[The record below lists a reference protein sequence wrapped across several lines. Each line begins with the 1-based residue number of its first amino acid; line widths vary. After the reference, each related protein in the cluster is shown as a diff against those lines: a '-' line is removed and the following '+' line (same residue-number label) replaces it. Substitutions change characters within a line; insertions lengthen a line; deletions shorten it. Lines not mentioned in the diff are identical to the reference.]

1 MKTITFVWVAYV
13 HLKTLYKRHNMAER
27 QAENQN
33 PEDLNQLENQVKDI
47 QLEIDQILM
56 APRQEQ
62 EVKKAATTNE
72 EEGGENDLAGK
83 YRSAEVHLFFSYA
96 KQNIIFFMVCFR
108 NRQRRQ

>member
-1 MKTITFVWVAYV
+1 
-13 HLKTLYKRHNMAER
+13 MAER

-33 PEDLNQLENQVKDI
+33 PEELNQLENQVKEI

-72 EEGGENDLAGK
+72 EEVGEDDLAGK
-83 YRSAEVHLFFSYA
+83 CRNAEVPPLFYT
-96 KQNIIFFMVCFR
+96 KQNMIFSIVYFR
-108 NRQRRQ
+108 DR